1 MELRQAQYVVAA
13 VDNGGF
19 GRAADALG
27 VSQPSVS
34 QAIAAL
40 ERELGVALF
49 HRLGRGV
56 TLTSAGHAF
65 LEPARQLLRDAATA
79 RQTVRQ
85 VAENVSGQLD
95 LVALPTLA
103 VDPLAPLVGR
113 FRRSHPDVTIRMAEP
128 DDAAAVIAMVRDG
141 RSELGLAQLPV
152 PADLAATGL
161 GHQELFAVSPPGT
174 HRRRNRLAVSDFAD
188 LPLVATP
195 RGTATR
201 DLIDHAFAGAAL
213 KPTIA
218 VETDQREAILPL
230 VLAGAGTCVLPGPL
244 ADRARDQGAVVAGFD
259 PPLRRQI
266 GMVRRRGPL
275 SPAATAF
282 VALATATIAARGQA
296 PPAGRK
302 P

>member
-1 MELRQAQYVVAA
+1 MELRQARYVVAA
-13 VDNGGF
+13 VDHGGF
-19 GRAADALG
+19 GRAAEALG

-56 TLTSAGHAF
+56 TLTSAGYAF

-85 VAENVSGQLD
+85 VAENASGQLD

-103 VDPLAPLVGR
+103 VDPMADLVGR
-113 FRRSHPDVTIRMAEP
+113 FRRSHPLVTIRLAEP
-128 DDAAAVIAMVRDG
+128 DDARAIVLMVRDG
-141 RSELGLAQLPV
+141 RSELGLTQLPV
-152 PADLAATGL
+152 PPDLGATGL
-161 GHQELFAVSPPGT
+161 GYQELFAVSPPGT
-174 HRRRNRLAVSDFAD
+174 RRRSKRLTVGDVAD

-195 RGTATR
+195 LGTATR
-201 DLIDHAFAGAAL
+201 DLIEHAFAGAAVT
-213 KPTIA
+213 PTIA

-244 ADRARDQGAVVAGFD
+244 ADRARHQGAVVTGFD

-266 GMVRRRGPL
+266 GMVRRHGPL
-275 SPAATAF
+275 SPAAAAF
-282 VALATATIAARGQA
+282 LTLATAAVPAQRQP
-296 PPAGRK
+296 PPADG

>member
-1 MELRQAQYVVAA
+1 MELRQARYVVAA
-13 VDNGGF
+13 VDHGGF
-19 GRAADALG
+19 GKAAQALG

-56 TLTSAGHAF
+56 ALTSAGHAF

-79 RQTVRQ
+79 RHTVQQ
-85 VAENVSGQLD
+85 VAANVSGQLD

-103 VDPLAPLVGR
+103 VDPLAGLVGR
-113 FRRSHPDVTIRMAEP
+113 FRRVHPCVTIRLAEP
-128 DDAAAVIAMVRDG
+128 DDARAVIEMVRDG
-141 RSELGLAQLPV
+141 RSELGLAQLPA
-152 PADLAATGL
+152 PADLMATEL
-161 GHQELFAVSPPGT
+161 GDQELFAVSPPGT
-174 HRRRNRLAVSDFAD
+174 PRHGKRLAVSDVAR

-201 DLIDHAFAGAAL
+201 DLIDQAFAGAAL
-213 KPTIA
+213 RPTIA

-244 ADRARDQGAVVAGFD
+244 ARRAGDQGAVVTGFD
-259 PPLRRQI
+259 PPLRRRI
-266 GMVRRRGPL
+266 GIARRRGPL
-275 SPAATAF
+275 SPAASAF
-282 VALATATIAARGQA
+282 LELAAIVAVENMTTIA
-296 PPAGRK
+296 
-302 P
+302 

>member
-1 MELRQAQYVVAA
+1 MEIRQARYVVAA
-13 VDNGGF
+13 VDHGGF
-19 GRAADALG
+19 GKAAEALG

-56 TLTSAGHAF
+56 ALTSAGYAF
-65 LEPARQLLRDAATA
+65 LGPARQLLRDAATA
-79 RQTVRQ
+79 RQTVQQ

-95 LVALPTLA
+95 LVSLPTLA
-103 VDPLAPLVGR
+103 VDPLAGLVGR
-113 FRRSHPDVTIRMAEP
+113 FRRVHPHVTIRMAEP
-128 DDAAAVIAMVRDG
+128 DDAAAVTEMVRDG

-152 PADLAATGL
+152 AADLAVTEL
-161 GHQELFAVSPPGT
+161 GTQELFAVSPPGT
-174 HRRRNRLAVSDFAD
+174 RCRGERLAVGEVAA

-201 DLIDHAFAGAAL
+201 DLIDHAFTGAAL
-213 KPTIA
+213 TPTIA

-244 ADRARDQGAVVAGFD
+244 AQRAGEQGAVITGFD
-259 PPLRRQI
+259 PPLHRRI
-266 GMVRRRGPL
+266 GIVRRRGPL
-275 SPAATAF
+275 SPAANAF
-282 VALATATIAARGQA
+282 LALAVAAAAA
-296 PPAGRK
+296 PS
-302 P
+302 

>member
-13 VDNGGF
+13 VDHGGF
-19 GRAADALG
+19 GKAAQALG

-56 TLTSAGHAF
+56 ALTSAGHAF

-79 RQTVRQ
+79 RQTVQQ

-103 VDPLAPLVGR
+103 VDPLAGLVGR
-113 FRRSHPDVTIRMAEP
+113 FRRAHPCVTIRMAEP
-128 DDAAAVIAMVRDG
+128 DDARAVIEMVRDG

-152 PADLAATGL
+152 PADLVATGL
-161 GHQELFAVSPPGT
+161 GEQELFAVSPPGT
-174 HRRRNRLAVSDFAD
+174 RPGGRRLAVSDVAR

-201 DLIDHAFAGAAL
+201 DLIDQAFAGVAL
-213 KPTIA
+213 RPTIA

-244 ADRARDQGAVVAGFD
+244 ARRAAEQGAVITGFD
-259 PPLRRQI
+259 PPLRRRI
-266 GMVRRRGPL
+266 GLVRRRGPL

-282 VALATATIAARGQA
+282 LGLATADVRS
-296 PPAGRK
+296 
-302 P
+302 